1 MVMPT
6 CPKCGAEIEKD
17 DLFCRSCGAQLTTE
31 PSKAYEK
38 ETHVREGDVCFEVE
52 HRRDYTG
59 LVSFGIFLVIV
70 GIVFIANPNVI
81 SSFSSWT
88 EQMAKAKSLLRPPQD
103 LIDSAALFFGLIGLS
118 DFFLAGVRF
127 IAYRV
132 TRRVLS
138 NILSGVAL
146 VLFSY
151 LIYLYGRHGLTWQ
164 VALATEVVACGLL
177 VIVYSIMHYLFP
189 KKLR

>member
-1 MVMPT
+1 MPT

-17 DLFCRSCGAQLTTE
+17 DRFCRSCGAQLTTE
-31 PSKAYEK
+31 TSKSPEK
-38 ETHVREGDVCFEVE
+38 ESYVHERDVCFGEVE

-59 LVSFGIFLVIV
+59 LISFGIFLVIV

-81 SSFSSWT
+81 SSFGSWS
-88 EQMAKAKSLLRPPQD
+88 EQMADEKTLLRPPLD
-103 LIDSAALFFGLIGLS
+103 LINSAALFFGLIGLS

-127 IAYRV
+127 IAYRI

-151 LIYLYGRHGLTWQ
+151 LIYLYGRYYLTWQ

-177 VIVYSIMHYLFP
+177 IMVYSVVRYLFT
-189 KKLR
+189 KKLG